1 MGLNLTAIHK
11 IVSTQLPKPITYQ
24 ALKYFVD
31 QDPELTAL
39 RQKK

>member
-11 IVSTQLPKPITYQ
+11 IVNNQLPKPITYQ

-31 QDPELTAL
+31 QDRELAML
-39 RQKK
+39 RQK